1 MFKFF
6 ESLRV
11 SLVAGQANK
20 HFRNQRYREALE
32 RAEHALSLGLN
43 VNFALLCLLI
53 AGKSRVHLG
62 EVDRAE
68 EYLKYARELL
78 APRLAA
84 QPDAPHLQNIA
95 ADIERYL
102 DSIERHRRGEN
113 QPDE

>member
-1 MFKFF
+1 MFEFF
-6 ESLRV
+6 ASLRA
-11 SLVAGQANK
+11 SLVVGQANK
-20 HFRNQRYREALE
+20 HFRNQRYREALA
-32 RAEHALSLGLN
+32 RAEHALGLAGLN

-68 EYLKYARELL
+68 EELKRANELL

-84 QPDAPHLQNIA
+84 QPDAPHLRNIV

-102 DSIERHRRGEN
+102 EAIEKHRRE
-113 QPDE
+113 DDA